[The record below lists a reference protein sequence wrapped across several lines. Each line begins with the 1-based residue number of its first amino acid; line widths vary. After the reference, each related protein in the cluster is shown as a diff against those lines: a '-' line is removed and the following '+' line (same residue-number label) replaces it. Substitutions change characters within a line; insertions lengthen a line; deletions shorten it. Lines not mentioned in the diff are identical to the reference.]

1 MDDYI
6 DYLQDAFDQVSA
18 WEIPEEQFFDTVR
31 DRSKDGLSM
40 RTWRRARLHSCT
52 VSSSKGLG

>member
-1 MDDYI
+1 MDYI

-31 DRSKDGLSM
+31 DQAMLMAGLPVDWYGEMPEPDNHTS
-40 RTWRRARLHSCT
+40 LQF
-52 VSSSKGLG
+52 